1 MFILFVLRILKY
13 ICEPNI
19 KSSEISIKTKISY
32 GIGALGKDFACSI
45 IYIYLLFYYTDV
57 AGLSAAF
64 VGTLFLVA
72 RVADAVTDPLMGMI
86 VDNTRTRFGKF
97 RPWIVIG
104 TIVNSVLLI
113 AVFSTH
119 MLSGTALYVYAA
131 ITYIVWGVTYTI
143 MDIPYWSMIPALSS
157 KRPERERLVVWP
169 RIFASFAWMI
179 MGAYGLWAI
188 GILGDGDQEV
198 GFFYLALAVVVCF
211 GIGSLVTVLNVKE
224 STPTAVNQSK
234 LSFKDIKTIVSSNDQ
249 LKAFLG
255 VVLTF
260 NISHQLVGGFA
271 IYYFS
276 YAIGDPSLFPMFMLV
291 SGIAEMVGV
300 FVFPFLCRHLP
311 RSSMWLIA
319 CAFPML
325 CCLILFFSG
334 IISPQSAV
342 FVGLSGIVLKF
353 GVGIANGLSIVML
366 ADIVDYGE
374 VKTGFRS
381 ESIIFSVIAML
392 VKFAGAFS
400 GFIIGMGLTLSG
412 YIPNEIQSAET
423 VFGLKIVML
432 LLPMLFVLSSVLIY
446 LKYYKLN
453 GDYYHTVLGPN
464 ADKKALEA

>member
-1 MFILFVLRILKY
+1 M
-13 ICEPNI
+13 
-19 KSSEISIKTKISY
+19 
-32 GIGALGKDFACSI
+32 
-45 IYIYLLFYYTDV
+45 FYYTDV
-57 AGLSAAF
+57 AGLPAAF

-72 RVADAVTDPLMGMI
+72 RVVDAVTDPLMGMV
-86 VDNTRTRFGKF
+86 VDNTRSRFGKF
-97 RPWIVIG
+97 RPWILIG
-104 TIVNSVLLI
+104 TVVNAAVLI
-113 AVFSTH
+113 GVFSTH

-131 ITYIVWGVTYTI
+131 ITYILWGVTYTI

-157 KRPERERLVVWP
+157 QRPERERLVVWP

-179 MGAYGLWAI
+179 MGAYGLWAV
-188 GILGDGDQEV
+188 GLLGDGDQQA
-198 GFFYLALAVVVCF
+198 GFFYLAVAVVVCF
-211 GIGSLVTVLNVKE
+211 ALGSLVTVLNVKE
-224 STPTAVNQSK
+224 KVPIAITQNK
-234 LSFKDIKTIVSSNDQ
+234 LSFNDMKTIISSNDQ
-249 LKAFLG
+249 LKAFIG

-319 CAFPML
+319 CAFPVL
-325 CCLILFFSG
+325 CCFILFVSAG
-334 IISPQSAV
+334 IAPQSV
-342 FVGLSGIVLKF
+342 ILVGLSGILLKF

-400 GFIIGMGLTLSG
+400 GFVIGLGLTLAG
-412 YIPNEIQSAET
+412 YVPNEVQSADT

-432 LLPMLFVLSSVLIY
+432 LLPVLFILASVLMY
-446 LKYYKLN
+446 LRYYKLN
-453 GDYYHTVLGPN
+453 GDYYHSVLGPN
-464 ADKKALEA
+464 TK

>member
-1 MFILFVLRILKY
+1 MDIQ
-13 ICEPNI
+13 
-19 KSSEISIKTKISY
+19 EITLKTKVSY
-32 GIGALGKDFACSI
+32 GVGALGKDLACSI
-45 IYIYLLFYYTDV
+45 VYVYLMFYYTDV

-72 RVADAVTDPLMGMI
+72 RIADAVTDPLMGMV

-97 RPWIVIG
+97 RPWILIG
-104 TIVNSVLLI
+104 TIVNSLVLI

-131 ITYIVWGVTYTI
+131 VTYILWGVTYTI
-143 MDIPYWSMIPALSS
+143 MDIPFWSIIPALSS
-157 KRPERERLVVWP
+157 KRAERERLVVWP

-179 MGAYGLWAI
+179 MGAYGLWAV
-188 GILGDGDQEV
+188 GILGDGDQQK
-198 GFFYLALAVVVCF
+198 GFFYLAITIVICF
-211 GIGSLVTVLNVKE
+211 AISSLVTVFNVKE
-224 STPTAVNQSK
+224 KAPTSATQGK
-234 LSFKDIKTIVSSNDQ
+234 LSFADIKTIIASNDQ
-249 LKAFLG
+249 LKAFIG

-300 FVFPFLCRHLP
+300 FVFPYLCRHLP
-311 RSSMWLIA
+311 RTSMWFIA
-319 CAFPML
+319 CAFPTL
-325 CCLILFFSG
+325 CCLVLLVSG
-334 IISPQSAV
+334 IVAPQSALL
-342 FVGLSGIVLKF
+342 VGLAGILLKF

-392 VKFAGAFS
+392 VKFAGALS

-412 YIPNEIQSAET
+412 YVANEVQSADT
-423 VFGLKIVML
+423 VLGLKVVML
-432 LLPMLFVLSSVLIY
+432 LLPTLFVLSSVLIY
-446 LKYYKLN
+446 IRFYKLN
-453 GDYYHTVLGPN
+453 GAYYHTVLGQQN
-464 ADKKALEA
+464 S

>member
-1 MFILFVLRILKY
+1 MI
-13 ICEPNI
+13 NNA
-19 KSSEISIKTKISY
+19 EITLKTKVSY
-32 GIGALGKDFACSI
+32 GMGALGKDLACSI
-45 IYIYLLFYYTDV
+45 VYVYLMFYYTDV

-72 RVADAVTDPLMGMI
+72 RIADAVTDPMMGMV
-86 VDNTRTRFGKF
+86 VDNTRSRFGKF

-104 TIVNSVLLI
+104 TVVNSLFLI

-131 ITYIVWGVTYTI
+131 VTYILWGVTYTV
-143 MDIPYWSMIPALSS
+143 MDIPFWSIIPALS
-157 KRPERERLVVWP
+157 KERPERERLVVWP
-169 RIFASFAWMI
+169 RIFASFAWMV

-188 GILGDGDQEV
+188 GILGDGDQQK
-198 GFFYLALAVVVCF
+198 GFFYFAIAIVACF
-211 GIGSLVTVLNVKE
+211 SIGSLITVLNVKE
-224 STPTAVNQSK
+224 KVTTAVDQNK
-234 LSFKDIKTIVSSNDQ
+234 LSFADIKTIVASNDQ
-249 LKAFLG
+249 LKAFIG
-255 VVLTF
+255 VMLTF

-291 SGIAEMVGV
+291 SGLAEMVGV
-300 FVFPFLCRHLP
+300 FVFPYLCRHLP

-319 CAFPML
+319 CAFPVL
-325 CCLILFFSG
+325 CCFVLFVTG
-334 IISPQSAV
+334 IISPQSALL
-342 FVGLSGIVLKF
+342 VGVSGVLLKF

-412 YIPNEIQSAET
+412 YVPNEVQSAST

-432 LLPMLFVLSSVLIY
+432 LIPVLFVLASVLIY
-446 LKYYKLN
+446 LKFYKLN

-464 ADKKALEA
+464 AQKTPNIA